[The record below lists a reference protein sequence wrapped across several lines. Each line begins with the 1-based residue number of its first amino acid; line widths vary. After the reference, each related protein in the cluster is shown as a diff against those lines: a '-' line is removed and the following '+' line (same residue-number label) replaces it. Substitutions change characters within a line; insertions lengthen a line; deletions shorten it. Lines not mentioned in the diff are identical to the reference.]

1 MSVNEWVYIL
11 TVFFYPCGKTQLVF
25 IFVKNT
31 GRRFRLKYPDSQL
44 ATWRGGG
51 EEVAHPPPTILHY
64 MPPMFQNITKE
75 KIKKDPSIPELSSR
89 EFFVLER
96 NRSAVCRSP
105 VAIRGDTGPHDPP
118 RAGPLGPRLR
128 PVRGQGL
135 PHPETTKKRKRKEK
149 KKEKKTKTRKRKR
162 KKKEKKKKEK
172 KTKKAAKKKPDLM
185 NPSSLRKFLTR

>member
-1 MSVNEWVYIL
+1 MSVNVCVYIL
-11 TVFFYPCGKTQLVF
+11 TVFFYPCGKTELVF

-44 ATWRGGG
+44 ATGRGGG
-51 EEVAHPPPTILHY
+51 EEVAHPPFTILHY

-75 KIKKDPSIPELSSR
+75 SIKKDPSIPDLCSR

-96 NRSAVCRSP
+96 NRSPVRRSP

-135 PHPETTKKRKRKEK
+135 PHLETTKKRKRKEN

-162 KKKEKKKKEK
+162 KKEKKKKAK
-172 KTKKAAKKKPDLM
+172 KNKKAAKKKPDHM
-185 NPSSLRKFLTR
+185 NPPSLRKFETR